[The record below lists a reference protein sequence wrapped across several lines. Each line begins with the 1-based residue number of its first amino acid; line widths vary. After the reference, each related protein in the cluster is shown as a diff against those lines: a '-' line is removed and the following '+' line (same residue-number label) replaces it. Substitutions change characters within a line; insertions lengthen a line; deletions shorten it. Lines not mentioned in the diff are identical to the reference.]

1 MHINKYMKFA
11 YLLLSSGIASSDK
24 IIKNINVPAC
34 KNCIYYKP
42 CRFDSDFT
50 SIVNTCEKFGNKN
63 IITDKI
69 TYDYANL
76 CRQQDDKCGE
86 EGKYFEKE
94 PYIKSKIIKH
104 GGLCRYATPLLYTH
118 GKRLTH
124 KILKK
129 TVINYLKY
137 LLHAKCSKKFKRNP
151 DEYSK

>member
-1 MHINKYMKFA
+1 MKFT

-24 IIKNINVPAC
+24 IIKNINIPAC

-42 CRFDSDFT
+42 CMFDSDFT

-104 GGLCRYATPLLYTH
+104 WIISRMPL
-118 GKRLTH
+118 
-124 KILKK
+124 ILFSL
-129 TVINYLKY
+129 VIFNAIASTLVSM
-137 LLHAKCSKKFKRNP
+137 AI
-151 DEYSK
+151 